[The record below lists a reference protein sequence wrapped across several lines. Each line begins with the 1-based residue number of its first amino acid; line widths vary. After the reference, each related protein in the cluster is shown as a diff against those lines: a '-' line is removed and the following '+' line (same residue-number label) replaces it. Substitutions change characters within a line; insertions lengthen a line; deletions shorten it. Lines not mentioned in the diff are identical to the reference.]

1 MKKLLTSVVG
11 IVMLGGVAV
20 AEDKTNKIET
30 FGKKVSN
37 HITMEIEKTK
47 EFQKKNWAKGNAQLK
62 RNFSTIKS
70 WFVKE

>member
-20 AEDKTNKIET
+20 AEEKTNKIET

-47 EFQKKNWAKGNAQLK
+47 EFQKKNWAEAKVQWSNLIK
-62 RNFSTIKS
+62 KFSTK
-70 WFVKE
+70 

>member
-11 IVMLGGVAV
+11 IVMLGGVSV

-47 EFQKKNWAKGNAQLK
+47 EFQKKNRAEAKVQWSNLIK
-62 RNFSTIKS
+62 KFSTK
-70 WFVKE
+70 